1 MLLVY
6 FLVGSSLLL
15 YLISRFLLGNKLSI
29 SFCGRFGMAV
39 MLAVTGIAHFVSP
52 GFMVEMMPDF
62 FPMKLEIVYFTGA
75 LELLAA
81 VGLLID
87 SISKL
92 TAIMAVIFFLCILP
106 ANTNGAMKHVQFGGM
121 QDGLSHLWFRIPL
134 QILFI
139 AWTYYFGVWINKTV
153 APPSRRQS

>member
-15 YLISRFLLGNKLSI
+15 YLISRFLLGDKLSV
-29 SFCGRFGMAV
+29 SFCGRVGMAV
-39 MLAVTGIAHFVSP
+39 MLTVTGIAHFASP
-52 GFMVEMMPDF
+52 GFMIEMMPDF
-62 FPMKLEIVYFTGA
+62 FPMKLEMVYFTGV

-87 SISKL
+87 RVSKL
-92 TAIMAVIFFLCILP
+92 TAIMLIIFFVAIIP
-106 ANTNGAMKHVQFGGM
+106 ANINGAMKHVQFGGM

-134 QILFI
+134 QIFFI
-139 AWTYYFGVWINKTV
+139 AWTYYFGVWVNKTNTLFQ
-153 APPSRRQS
+153 PK

>member
-1 MLLVY
+1 MILIY

-15 YLISRFLLGNKLSI
+15 YLISRFLLKNKLSL

-39 MLAVTGIAHFVSP
+39 MLTVTGIAHFVSP

-62 FPMKLEIVYFTGA
+62 FPLKLEIVYFTGV

-81 VGLLID
+81 IGLLVERF
-87 SISKL
+87 SKL
-92 TAIMAVIFFLCILP
+92 TAIMVIIFFICILP
-106 ANTNGAMKHVQFGGM
+106 ANINGAMKHVQFGGM
-121 QDGLSHLWFRIPL
+121 QYGVSHLWFRIPM

-139 AWTYYFGVWINKTV
+139 AWTYYFGIRINKKASTID
-153 APPSRRQS
+153 R